1 AAGLTQGRQMAG
13 VPQEM
18 LDFDGHV
25 VGQLWKSPVEGFD
38 DAHGVARSVEKV
50 RIAKRDVARPGADL
64 LCDVL
69 QHHLRLDD
77 AEYTLVHRWNG
88 AVAAQVL
95 AAARGLRIAHRV
107 LLSAR

>member
-1 AAGLTQGRQMAG
+1 MAR
-13 VPQEM
+13 VPKEM
-18 LDFDGHV
+18 LDFDGHIV
-25 VGQLWKSPVEGFD
+25 APFRKPPVEGFD

-77 AEYTLVHRWNG
+77 AKGAVVHRWNG

-107 LLSAR
+107 LPSVW